1 MLEAQDAGR
10 FDAGR
15 ACIPE
20 EQVKNS
26 RAHALYDQMQI
37 EVLIDLLVCP
47 VEREGKDM
55 LEVLPKIAKTQASYA
70 TNKVLVLPMNLTIS
84 VSYRCN
90 SRCKTCNVWQRPNDD
105 FTIEEYE
112 KTFESIG
119 RDAYWFTFSGGEP
132 TLRKDLP
139 EMVEAAYRH
148 CRPGIINIPTN
159 GIQDKIIP
167 ARIERVLQAAPT
179 SEVIINLSL
188 DGVGE
193 KHDIVRG
200 VKGNFERAMRTYAGL
215 KALKAHYKNFTLG
228 VHTVISNFNVDEFEH
243 IYAFVRD
250 ELKPDSFISEIAE
263 ERVELD
269 TVGMGIT
276 PPIQKYQPV
285 IERLQ
290 EGIRKAEFSGVS
302 RITQAFRDRY
312 YDIVKRT
319 LVEHRQVIP
328 CLAGVASAQIAPN
341 GDVWTCCIR
350 AESVGN
356 LREHGYDFRS
366 VWTTAHADELRRS
379 IKAGECY
386 CPLANASYTN
396 MLCHTP
402 TLTSVALD
410 VAKGSV
416 TSALSSKTSGTS
428 ARLRSLPV
436 INAADEARLSNG
448 HTNGHKANT
457 EVEAKV

>member
-1 MLEAQDAGR
+1 
-10 FDAGR
+10 
-15 ACIPE
+15 
-20 EQVKNS
+20 
-26 RAHALYDQMQI
+26 
-37 EVLIDLLVCP
+37 
-47 VEREGKDM
+47 M
-55 LEVLPKIAKTQASYA
+55 LEVLPNIAKAQVSYA
-70 TNKVLVLPMNLTIS
+70 TNKVLVMPMNLTIS

-119 RDAYWFTFSGGEP
+119 RAPYWFTFSGGEP

-139 EMVEAAYRH
+139 EMVGAAYRH

-167 ARIERVLQAAPT
+167 GRIEQVLKAAPG

-200 VKGNFERAMRTYAGL
+200 VKGNFERSMRTYAGL
-215 KALKAHYKNFTLG
+215 KALKSRYKNFTLG
-228 VHTVISNFNVDEFEH
+228 VHTVISNFNIDEFDNIH
-243 IYAFVRD
+243 KFVRE
-250 ELKPDSFISEIAE
+250 ELKPDQFISEIAE

-276 PPIQKYQPV
+276 PPLEKYQPV

-290 EGIRKAEFSGVS
+290 EDIRAENAQGVA
-302 RITQAFRDRY
+302 RITQSFRDRY

-319 LVEHRQVIP
+319 LVEKRQIIP
-328 CLAGVASAQIAPN
+328 CMAGIASAQIAPN
-341 GDVWTCCIR
+341 GDVWACCIR

-356 LREHGYDFRS
+356 LREHNYDFAAT
-366 VWTTAHADELRRS
+366 WKTAKGQEMRRS

-396 MLCHTP
+396 MLCHVP
-402 TLTSVALD
+402 TVTNVALE
-410 VAKGSV
+410 VGKGTLVSMLK
-416 TSALSSKTSGTS
+416 SKNSPAHSYGGALS
-428 ARLRSLPV
+428 
-436 INAADEARLSNG
+436 
-448 HTNGHKANT
+448 
-457 EVEAKV
+457 

>member
-1 MLEAQDAGR
+1 
-10 FDAGR
+10 
-15 ACIPE
+15 
-20 EQVKNS
+20 
-26 RAHALYDQMQI
+26 
-37 EVLIDLLVCP
+37 
-47 VEREGKDM
+47 M
-55 LEVLPKIAKTQASYA
+55 LEVLPKIAKMQASYA
-70 TNKVLVLPMNLTIS
+70 LGKPLALPLNLTIS

-105 FTIEEYE
+105 FTIEEYD
-112 KTFESIG
+112 KTFASIG

-167 ARIERVLQAAPT
+167 DRVERVLQAAPT

-188 DGVGE
+188 DGVGV

-215 KALKAHYKNFTLG
+215 KALKGRYKNFTLG
-228 VHTVISNFNVDEFEH
+228 VHTVISNFNVDEFEN

-290 EGIRKAEFSGVS
+290 EGIRKAEFNGVS

-319 LVEHRQVIP
+319 LVEKRQVIP

-356 LREHGYDFRS
+356 LREHDYDFR
-366 VWTTAHADELRRS
+366 TTWSTTKANELRQS

-396 MLCHTP
+396 MLCHVP

-416 TSALSSKTSGTS
+416 TSALTPKKNGKS
-428 ARLRSLPV
+428 ARLQSLPV
-436 INAADEARLSNG
+436 INATDELRVSNG
-448 HTNGHKANT
+448 HSNGHEA
-457 EVEAKV
+457 EVEVKA

>member
-1 MLEAQDAGR
+1 
-10 FDAGR
+10 
-15 ACIPE
+15 
-20 EQVKNS
+20 
-26 RAHALYDQMQI
+26 
-37 EVLIDLLVCP
+37 
-47 VEREGKDM
+47 M
-55 LEVLPKIAKTQASYA
+55 LEVLPKIAKMKASY
-70 TNKVLVLPMNLTIS
+70 TLGKPLDLPMNLTIS

-105 FTIEEYE
+105 FTIEEYD
-112 KTFESIG
+112 KTFASIG
-119 RDAYWFTFSGGEP
+119 RAAYWFTFSGGEP

-139 EMVEAAYRH
+139 EMVAAAYRH

-167 ARIERVLQAAPT
+167 GRIEQVLQAAPT
-179 SEVIINLSL
+179 SDVIVNLSL

-215 KALKAHYKNFTLG
+215 KALKGRYKNFTLG

-290 EGIRKAEFSGVS
+290 EGIRKAEFDGVS

-319 LVEHRQVIP
+319 LVEKRQIIP

-356 LREHGYDFRS
+356 LREHNYDFAATWR
-366 VWTTAHADELRRS
+366 TTKANELRKS

-402 TLTSVALD
+402 TLASVAVE
-410 VAKGSV
+410 VAQGTAV
-416 TSALSSKTSGTS
+416 AALSSDHRGKP
-428 ARLRSLPV
+428 ARLRDLP
-436 INAADEARLSNG
+436 IIDASAEARMSNDNSKN
-448 HTNGHKANT
+448 NGHKAD
-457 EVEAKV
+457 EKVELNA

>member
-1 MLEAQDAGR
+1 
-10 FDAGR
+10 
-15 ACIPE
+15 
-20 EQVKNS
+20 
-26 RAHALYDQMQI
+26 
-37 EVLIDLLVCP
+37 
-47 VEREGKDM
+47 M
-55 LEVLPKIAKTQASYA
+55 LEVLPKIATMQASYA
-70 TNKVLVLPMNLTIS
+70 LGKPLALPMNLTIS

-105 FTIEEYE
+105 FTLEEYE
-112 KTFESIG
+112 KTFASIG
-119 RDAYWFTFSGGEP
+119 HAAYWFTFSGGEP

-139 EMVEAAYRH
+139 DMVALAYRY

-215 KALKAHYKNFTLG
+215 KALKSRYKNFTLG
-228 VHTVISNFNVDEFEH
+228 VHTVISNFNIDEFDN
-243 IYAFVRD
+243 IYNFVHH
-250 ELKPDSFISEIAE
+250 ELKPDSFITEIAE

-276 PPIQKYQPV
+276 PPVQKYEPV
-285 IERLQ
+285 INRLQ
-290 EGIRKAEFSGVS
+290 DDIRQTEFNGVS

-312 YDIVKRT
+312 YDFVKRT
-319 LVEHRQVIP
+319 LVEKRQIIP
-328 CLAGVASAQIAPN
+328 CLAGIASAQIAPN

-356 LREHGYDFRS
+356 LRDHNYDFGATWR
-366 VWTTAHADELRRS
+366 TEKADELRRS

-402 TLTSVALD
+402 TLASVGID
-410 VAKGSV
+410 VAK
-416 TSALSSKTSGTS
+416 SAAVSKLAPKDRGRP
-428 ARLRSLPV
+428 AKLRALPV
-436 INAADEARLSNG
+436 INAADEARLYEDVK
-448 HTNGHKANT
+448 HT
-457 EVEAKV
+457 EVHA

>member
-1 MLEAQDAGR
+1 M
-10 FDAGR
+10 
-15 ACIPE
+15 
-20 EQVKNS
+20 
-26 RAHALYDQMQI
+26 I
-37 EVLIDLLVCP
+37 EI
-47 VEREGKDM
+47 
-55 LEVLPKIAKTQASYA
+55 LPQIAKMQASYA
-70 TNKVLVLPMNLTIS
+70 LGKPLANPLNLTIS

-119 RDAYWFTFSGGEP
+119 RDAFWFTFSGGEP

-139 EMVEAAYRH
+139 EMVGAAYRH

-167 ARIERVLQAAPT
+167 GRIERVLQAAPT

-200 VKGNFERAMRTYAGL
+200 VKGNFDRAMRTYAGL
-215 KALKAHYKNFTLG
+215 KALKGKYKNFTLG
-228 VHTVISNFNVDEFEH
+228 VHTVISNFNIDEFDNIH
-243 IYAFVRD
+243 SFVYN

-276 PPIQKYQPV
+276 PPIQKYEPV
-285 IERLQ
+285 INQLQ
-290 EGIRKAEFSGVS
+290 KENREADFKGVS
-302 RITQAFRDRY
+302 RITQTFRDRY

-319 LVEHRQVIP
+319 LVEKRQIIP

-356 LREHGYDFRS
+356 LRDYDYDFHKTWS
-366 VWTTAHADELRRS
+366 TAKADELRRS

-396 MLCHTP
+396 MLCHMP
-402 TLTSVALD
+402 TLASVGAEVGIKTAAEVLS
-410 VAKGSV
+410 GSQG
-416 TSALSSKTSGTS
+416 KQGKS

-436 INAADEARLSNG
+436 INAADETRMARDG
-448 HTNGHKANT
+448 EMAGAR
-457 EVEAKV
+457 

>member
-1 MLEAQDAGR
+1 
-10 FDAGR
+10 
-15 ACIPE
+15 
-20 EQVKNS
+20 
-26 RAHALYDQMQI
+26 
-37 EVLIDLLVCP
+37 
-47 VEREGKDM
+47 
-55 LEVLPKIAKTQASYA
+55 
-70 TNKVLVLPMNLTIS
+70 MNLTIS

-112 KTFESIG
+112 KTFESVG
-119 RDAYWFTFSGGEP
+119 HAAYWFTFSGGEP

-139 EMVEAAYRH
+139 EMVGAAYRH
-148 CRPGIINIPTN
+148 CRPGVINIPTN

-167 ARIERVLQAAPT
+167 ERVERVLQAAPG

-188 DGVGE
+188 DGVGV

-215 KALKAHYKNFTLG
+215 KALKGRYKNFTLG
-228 VHTVISNFNVDEFEH
+228 VHTVISNFNVDEFEN

-250 ELKPDSFISEIAE
+250 ELRPDSFISEIAE

-276 PPIQKYQPV
+276 PPIEKYQPV

-290 EGIRKAEFSGVS
+290 EGIHKAEFGDVTRITP

-312 YDIVKRT
+312 YNIVKRT
-319 LVEHRQVIP
+319 LVEKRQIIP

-341 GDVWTCCIR
+341 GYVWTCCIR

-356 LREHGYDFRS
+356 LREHNYDFKS
-366 VWTTAHADELRRS
+366 VWTTSKADELRRS

-396 MLCHTP
+396 MLCHVP
-402 TLTSVALD
+402 TMTSVALE
-410 VAKGSV
+410 VGKGSIAKAFS
-416 TSALSSKTSGTS
+416 SANHGKS
-428 ARLRSLPV
+428 AKLRELPVLNASAETAAHNGNGKAAKMRELPV
-436 INAADEARLSNG
+436 INVADGAPAASNG
-448 HTNGHKANT
+448 HASDDSI
-457 EVEAKV
+457 EATA

>member
-1 MLEAQDAGR
+1 
-10 FDAGR
+10 
-15 ACIPE
+15 
-20 EQVKNS
+20 
-26 RAHALYDQMQI
+26 
-37 EVLIDLLVCP
+37 
-47 VEREGKDM
+47 M
-55 LEVLPKIAKTQASYA
+55 LEVLPKIAKMQASY
-70 TNKVLVLPMNLTIS
+70 VLGKPLALPMNLTIS

-105 FTIEEYE
+105 FTLDEYE
-112 KTFESIG
+112 KTFEAIG

-139 EMVEAAYRH
+139 EMVGAAYRH

-159 GIQDKIIP
+159 GIQDKLIP
-167 ARIERVLQAAPT
+167 ARIERVLQAAPG

-290 EGIRKAEFSGVS
+290 EGIRKAEFNGVS

>member
-1 MLEAQDAGR
+1 
-10 FDAGR
+10 
-15 ACIPE
+15 
-20 EQVKNS
+20 
-26 RAHALYDQMQI
+26 
-37 EVLIDLLVCP
+37 
-47 VEREGKDM
+47 M
-55 LEVLPKIAKTQASYA
+55 LEVLPKIAKMQASYA
-70 TNKVLVLPMNLTIS
+70 IGKPLALPMNFTIS

-105 FTIEEYE
+105 FTLEEYD
-112 KTFESIG
+112 KTFASIG

-159 GIQDKIIP
+159 GIQDKVIP
-167 ARIERVLQAAPT
+167 GRIERVLQAAPT

-188 DGVGE
+188 DGIAE

-215 KALKAHYKNFTLG
+215 KALKGRYKNFTLG
-228 VHTVISNFNVDEFEH
+228 VHTVISNFNVDEFDN

-276 PPIQKYQPV
+276 PPIDRYQPV

-290 EGIRKAEFSGVS
+290 EGIHKAEFNGVS

-319 LVEHRQVIP
+319 LAEKRQVIP
-328 CLAGVASAQIAPN
+328 CMAGVASAQIAPN

-356 LREHGYDFRS
+356 LREHNYDFKATWNT
-366 VWTTAHADELRRS
+366 VKANELRRS

-396 MLCHTP
+396 MLCHVP
-402 TLTSVALD
+402 TLASVAAD
-410 VAKGSV
+410 VTRGTVAA
-416 TSALSSKTSGTS
+416 ALPSRNGGKS
-428 ARLRSLPV
+428 ARLRNLPV
-436 INAADEARLSNG
+436 INAGDEACRSNG
-448 HTNGHKANT
+448 NGNSYDYQA
-457 EVEAKV
+457 

>member
-1 MLEAQDAGR
+1 
-10 FDAGR
+10 
-15 ACIPE
+15 
-20 EQVKNS
+20 
-26 RAHALYDQMQI
+26 
-37 EVLIDLLVCP
+37 
-47 VEREGKDM
+47 M
-55 LEVLPKIAKTQASYA
+55 LEVLPKIAKMQASYA
-70 TNKVLVLPMNLTIS
+70 LGKPLALPMNLTIS

-105 FTIEEYE
+105 FTIEEYD
-112 KTFESIG
+112 KTFASIG

-167 ARIERVLQAAPT
+167 DRIERVLKAAPT
-179 SEVIINLSL
+179 SDVIINLSL
-188 DGVGE
+188 DGIGV

-215 KALKAHYKNFTLG
+215 KALKGRYKNFTLG
-228 VHTVISNFNVDEFEH
+228 VHTVISNFNVDEFEN

-290 EGIRKAEFSGVS
+290 EGIRNAEFNGVS

-319 LVEHRQVIP
+319 LVEKRQIIP

-356 LREHGYDFRS
+356 LREHNYDFRS
-366 VWTTAHADELRRS
+366 TWTTVKASELRRS

-396 MLCHTP
+396 MLCHVP
-402 TLTSVALD
+402 TLTSVAID
-410 VAKGSV
+410 VAKGTAGAV
-416 TSALSSKTSGTS
+416 IESKLGGKS
-428 ARLRSLPV
+428 ARLRELPV
-436 INAADEARLSNG
+436 INAADEARIYNGGNGNGKAATFLPVINMAVDASLSNG
-448 HTNGHKANT
+448 NGHHSDDN
-457 EVEAKV
+457 VEANA

>member
-1 MLEAQDAGR
+1 M
-10 FDAGR
+10 
-15 ACIPE
+15 
-20 EQVKNS
+20 
-26 RAHALYDQMQI
+26 
-37 EVLIDLLVCP
+37 
-47 VEREGKDM
+47 
-55 LEVLPKIAKTQASYA
+55 QASYTLGKPLA
-70 TNKVLVLPMNLTIS
+70 LPMNLTIS

-119 RDAYWFTFSGGEP
+119 RAAYWFTFSGGEP

-139 EMVEAAYRH
+139 EMIGAAYRH
-148 CRPGIINIPTN
+148 CRPGVINIPTN

-167 ARIERVLQAAPT
+167 GRIERVLQAAPT

-193 KHDIVRG
+193 KHDQVRG

-215 KALKAHYKNFTLG
+215 KALKDRYKNFTLG
-228 VHTVISNFNVDEFEH
+228 VHTVISNFNIDEFDNIH
-243 IYAFVRD
+243 KFVRE

-276 PPIQKYQPV
+276 PPVQKYQPV

-290 EGIRKAEFSGVS
+290 EDIRNEQFTELTP

-319 LVEHRQVIP
+319 LSEKRQIIP
-328 CLAGVASAQIAPN
+328 CLAGIASAQIAPN

-356 LREHGYDFRS
+356 LREHNYDFGS
-366 VWTTAHADELRRS
+366 VWRTAKADELRRS

-396 MLCHTP
+396 MLCHVP
-402 TLTSVALD
+402 TLTSVGLS
-410 VAKGSV
+410 VSGGLV
-416 TSALSSKTSGTS
+416 TSKLAGNGGKS
-428 ARLRSLPV
+428 AKLRDLPV
-436 INAADEARLSNG
+436 INAADEARLNG
-448 HTNGHKANT
+448 DEKI
-457 EVEAKV
+457 EAKA

>member
-1 MLEAQDAGR
+1 
-10 FDAGR
+10 
-15 ACIPE
+15 
-20 EQVKNS
+20 
-26 RAHALYDQMQI
+26 
-37 EVLIDLLVCP
+37 
-47 VEREGKDM
+47 M
-55 LEVLPKIAKTQASYA
+55 LEVLPKIAKMQASYA
-70 TNKVLVLPMNLTIS
+70 LGKPLVLPMNLTIS

-105 FTIEEYE
+105 FTLEEYE
-112 KTFESIG
+112 KTFASVG
-119 RDAYWFTFSGGEP
+119 RAAYWFTFSGGEP

-139 EMVEAAYRH
+139 EMIGLAYKY
-148 CRPGIINIPTN
+148 CRPGVINIPTN

-167 ARIERVLQAAPT
+167 GRIEKVLQAAPT
-179 SEVIINLSL
+179 SDVIVNLSL

-193 KHDIVRG
+193 KHDQVRG

-215 KALKAHYKNFTLG
+215 KELKGRYKNFTLG
-228 VHTVISNFNVDEFEH
+228 VHTVISNFNIDEFDNIH
-243 IYAFVRD
+243 SFVRN
-250 ELKPDSFISEIAE
+250 ELQPDNFISEIAE

-276 PPIQKYQPV
+276 PPVSKYQPV
-285 IERLQ
+285 IEGLQ
-290 EGIRKAEFSGVS
+290 QDIRTAEYDGTIE
-302 RITQAFRDRY
+302 RITQSFRDRY

-319 LVEHRQVIP
+319 LTEKRQIIP

-356 LREHGYDFRS
+356 LREHNYDFSS
-366 VWTTAHADELRRS
+366 VWNTPKANDMRRS

-402 TLTSVALD
+402 TLASVGIN
-410 VAKGSV
+410 VAGGIIS
-416 TSALSSKTSGTS
+416 SALAGKKGKS
-428 ARLRSLPV
+428 AKLRDLPV
-436 INAADEARLSNG
+436 VNATKEVHDEEQV
-448 HTNGHKANT
+448 T
-457 EVEAKV
+457 VEA

>member
-1 MLEAQDAGR
+1 
-10 FDAGR
+10 
-15 ACIPE
+15 
-20 EQVKNS
+20 
-26 RAHALYDQMQI
+26 
-37 EVLIDLLVCP
+37 
-47 VEREGKDM
+47 M
-55 LEVLPKIAKTQASYA
+55 LEVLPKVAKLQASYA
-70 TNKVLVLPMNLTIS
+70 LGKPLALPMNLTIS

-105 FTIEEYE
+105 FTIEEYD

-167 ARIERVLQAAPT
+167 DRIERVLQVAPT

-215 KALKAHYKNFTLG
+215 KALKGRYKNFTLG
-228 VHTVISNFNVDEFEH
+228 VHTVISNFNVDEFES
-243 IYAFVRD
+243 IYNFVRD

-290 EGIRKAEFSGVS
+290 EGIHKAEFGDLTRITP

-319 LVEHRQVIP
+319 LVEKRQIIP

-356 LREHGYDFRS
+356 LREHNYDFKS
-366 VWTTAHADELRRS
+366 VWTTPKADELRRS

-396 MLCHTP
+396 MLCHVP
-402 TLTSVALD
+402 TLTSVALE
-410 VAKGSV
+410 VGKGSIAKAFSSGNRGR
-416 TSALSSKTSGTS
+416 SAK
-428 ARLRSLPV
+428 LRDLPV
-436 INAADEARLSNG
+436 INASAEASLHNGNGKAAKVRDLPVINVVDDAPLSNG
-448 HTNGHKANT
+448 NGHGSDDSI
-457 EVEAKV
+457 EARA